1 MSDSYDWNRNESN
14 HHEPT
19 FPLYERIPF
28 FLHLLQ
34 DEIYLQCRTAGGLL
48 VTMTS
53 SGAEVKEVRR
63 SGSFHLVCQK
73 PLYGG
78 FSPNHVIPKKV
89 IISFTAFTVSHT
101 LKKHTKNTGKLQE
114 FPRFFFSPTVETS
127 LSWGFF
133 GVFSGVAGSIGV
145 PAAFWMWKVLRWQPG
160 DRAPKKVF
168 LFLPQKKS
176 GGFFF
181 FFVGCFDGY
190 EHILD
195 ILWVYII
202 YCIYINIFYVVT
214 WY

>member
-63 SGSFHLVCQK
+63 SVSFHLVCQK

-78 FSPNHVIPKKV
+78 FSTNHVIPKKV
-89 IISFTAFTVSHT
+89 IISFTASQFHT
-101 LKKHTKNTGKLQE
+101 PKKHTKNTKTSG
-114 FPRFFFSPTVETS
+114 FSRFFFSPTVETS
-127 LSWGFF
+127 LSWGFC
-133 GVFSGVAGSIGV
+133 
-145 PAAFWMWKVLRWQPG
+145 R
-160 DRAPKKVF
+160 
-168 LFLPQKKS
+168 
-176 GGFFF
+176 GFF
-181 FFVGCFDGY
+181 GCRRPVPTHQ
-190 EHILD
+190 E
-195 ILWVYII
+195 
-202 YCIYINIFYVVT
+202 
-214 WY
+214 